1 MTELEKYKLKLE
13 QEIQESQNR
22 ADLREIANFYG
33 GWDELRAVIK
43 ELEDNDNEAAFE
55 RFYGNSD
62 NHVSAGERAEQ
73 LHKMQQLK

>member
-1 MTELEKYKLKLE
+1 MTEK
-13 QEIQESQNR
+13 QIEIQDDINR
-22 ADLREIANFYG
+22 EDLREIASFYG
-33 GWDELRAVIK
+33 GWDELRAVIR

>member
-1 MTELEKYKLKLE
+1 MTELEKYKLELE

-22 ADLREIANFYG
+22 ADLREIAHFYG
-33 GWDELRAVIK
+33 GWDELRGVIK
-43 ELEDNDNEAAFE
+43 ELEDNDNEAAHE

-73 LHKMQQLK
+73 QHRNPLLK

>member
-1 MTELEKYKLKLE
+1 MTEQEVKELDARNWEDLKE
-13 QEIQESQNR
+13 M
-22 ADLREIANFYG
+22 AHWYG
-33 GWDELRAVIK
+33 FKELRRIID
-43 ELEDNDNEAAFE
+43 ELEDNENEAAFE

>member
-1 MTELEKYKLKLE
+1 MKELEQ
-13 QEIQESQNR
+13 QELDNR

-43 ELEDNDNEAAFE
+43 ELEDNDNEAAWE

-62 NHVSAGERAEQ
+62 NHAGERAEQ
-73 LHKMQQLK
+73 QHRNQLLK

>member
-1 MTELEKYKLKLE
+1 MTEKQIEALDD
-13 QEIQESQNR
+13 QNR
-22 ADLREIANFYG
+22 ADLREIAHFYG

>member
-1 MTELEKYKLKLE
+1 MTEKQIEALDD
-13 QEIQESQNR
+13 QNR
-22 ADLREIANFYG
+22 EDLREIANFYG

-43 ELEDNDNEAAFE
+43 ELEDNENEAAFE

>member
-1 MTELEKYKLKLE
+1 MTEK
-13 QEIQESQNR
+13 QIEIQDDQNR
-22 ADLREIANFYG
+22 EDLREIAQFYG

-73 LHKMQQLK
+73 QHRNQLLT

>member
-1 MTELEKYKLKLE
+1 MKELEQ
-13 QEIQESQNR
+13 QELDNR
-22 ADLREIANFYG
+22 ADLREIASFYG

-43 ELEDNDNEAAFE
+43 ELEDNDNEAAHE

-73 LHKMQQLK
+73 LHKMHQLK

>member
-1 MTELEKYKLKLE
+1 MTEEEKFKADLEL
-13 QEIQESQNR
+13 EIQDSVNR
-22 ADLREIANFYG
+22 VDLREIANFYG
-33 GWDELRAVIK
+33 GWDELRGVIK

-62 NHVSAGERAEQ
+62 NHAGERAEQ

>member
-1 MTELEKYKLKLE
+1 MKELEQ
-13 QEIQESQNR
+13 QELDNR
-22 ADLREIANFYG
+22 ADLREIAHFYG

-55 RFYGNSD
+55 HFYGNSD
-62 NHVSAGERAEQ
+62 NHVSAGERADQ

>member
-1 MTELEKYKLKLE
+1 M
-13 QEIQESQNR
+13 R
-22 ADLREIANFYG
+22 LRCRGPFSASHQ
-33 GWDELRAVIK
+33 DRAVIK

>member
-1 MTELEKYKLKLE
+1 MTEKQIEALDD
-13 QEIQESQNR
+13 QNR
-22 ADLREIANFYG
+22 EDLREIANFYG

-43 ELEDNDNEAAFE
+43 ELEDNDNEAAYE

-73 LHKMQQLK
+73 LHKHQNLK

>member
-1 MTELEKYKLKLE
+1 MKELEQ
-13 QEIQESQNR
+13 QELDNR
-22 ADLREIANFYG
+22 ADLREIASFYG
-33 GWDELRAVIK
+33 SWDELRAVIK

>member
-1 MTELEKYKLKLE
+1 MEMTQQQIDKLDD
-13 QEIQESQNR
+13 QNR
-22 ADLREIANFYG
+22 EDLREIAHFYG

-62 NHVSAGERAEQ
+62 NTSAGERAEQ